1 MSETGTTGRPG
12 RQSEIGQIIYRKGE
26 GQLFHRSFS
35 VNVTNLCPSS
45 CAFCI
50 RNMADGWNAGDDLF
64 LSREP
69 TVDELA
75 TATKD
80 ALSSSAGRGSSVLKV
95 RICGYGEP
103 LLFPDRIARVA
114 QTVKDIDQ
122 NIVVQLITLGWPI
135 YYQLEG
141 IDGQLTF
148 ARRPNDEV
156 SQLVGNLR
164 RAGVDWISVSVNAPT
179 EEAYVKIVRPVHVA
193 EGEAY
198 SQVWSFMQ
206 ECKDADFRVTATM
219 VALPTIA
226 ESDTEALHNRL
237 AHIGVSLKVRG
248 LVRSRDGGR
257 RPEALALRIRER

>member
-1 MSETGTTGRPG
+1 MSETVTTGRLG

-45 CAFCI
+45 CTFCI
-50 RNMADGWNAGDDLF
+50 RNMADAWNAGDDLF

-69 TVDELA
+69 TVQELA
-75 TATKD
+75 AATEE
-80 ALSSSAGRGSSVLKV
+80 ALNSAGRDQSLLKV

-114 QTVKDIDQ
+114 QTVKDFDR

-141 IDGQLTF
+141 IGGQLTF
-148 ARRPNDEV
+148 TRRPDHEV
-156 SQLVGNLR
+156 SRLIGNMR

-179 EEAYVKIVRPVHVA
+179 EDAYIKVVRPVQVA

-206 ECKDADFRVTATM
+206 ECKDAGFRVIATM
-219 VALPTIA
+219 VALPTIL
-226 ESDTEALHNRL
+226 ESDTEALRNRL
-237 AHIGVSLKVRG
+237 AHIGVPLNVRG
-248 LVRSRDGGR
+248 LVRSRGGGR
-257 RPEALALRIRER
+257 RPEALALKISER